1 MYSFLNLGERGW
13 LLQSACGWI
22 YEEVK
27 VSVCHWPGPP
37 NELVYAS
44 YISQRCGCLL
54 LSLELAG
61 GVI

>member
-1 MYSFLNLGERGW
+1 MYCFLHLGERGW

-37 NELVYAS
+37 KRTGVRVLYLTTV
-44 YISQRCGCLL
+44 R
-54 LSLELAG
+54 LSAA
-61 GVI
+61 